1 MAVTRRGRE
10 RRGAQRVR
18 LVQALPGTETATGVD
33 VRLRDL
39 SREAFAVETPVPFVV
54 GNVLEF
60 TFNTPDGVPLTLHGK
75 VKRCEQSRAI
85 TGAGRYRAGFSF
97 AWKNPSDRSSAQS
110 QIRSLTRNVF

>member
-1 MAVTRRGRE
+1 MAVTRSGGE
-10 RRGAQRVR
+10 RRAVQRVR
-18 LVQALPGTETATGVD
+18 LVQALSGTETTTGVD
-33 VRLRDL
+33 VRLSDL
-39 SREAFAVETPVPFVV
+39 SREAFAVEAPVPFVV

-60 TFNTPDGVPLTLHGK
+60 TFKTLDGSPLILHGR
-75 VKRCEQSRAI
+75 VKRCEKSRAI